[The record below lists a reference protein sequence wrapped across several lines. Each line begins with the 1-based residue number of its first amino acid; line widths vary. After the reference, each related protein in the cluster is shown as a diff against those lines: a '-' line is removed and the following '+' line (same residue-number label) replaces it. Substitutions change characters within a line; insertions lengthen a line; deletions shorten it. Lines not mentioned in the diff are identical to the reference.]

1 MKFTFLKFK
10 KNDLPPLKYLRPQI
24 FDTDLFWYL
33 SLGLCFLLFLVMALV
48 GFNLSYAQYF
58 ESYKNSVPAEDLG
71 NIINAERLKSAILK
85 RNEFIN
91 QQISLP
97 RDPSI

>member
-10 KNDLPPLKYLRPQI
+10 KNDLPPLKSLRPQV

-33 SLGLCFLLFLVMALV
+33 SLGVCFLFFLVMALV
-48 GFNLSYAQYF
+48 GFNLSYSQYF
-58 ESYKNSVPAEDLG
+58 ESYKNSVPVENPG
-71 NIINAERLKSAILK
+71 SIINADRLKSAIEK

-91 QQISLP
+91 KETILPKDLSL
-97 RDPSI
+97 

>member
-1 MKFTFLKFK
+1 MKLNFLKFK
-10 KNDLPPLKYLRPQI
+10 KNNLPPLQSLRPQV

-33 SLGLCFLLFLVMALV
+33 SLGVCFLLFLIMALV
-48 GFNLSYAQYF
+48 GFNLSYSQYF
-58 ESYKNSVPAEDLG
+58 ESYKNSAPVENSG
-71 NIINAERLKSAILK
+71 SIINTDRLGSAIQK

-97 RDPSI
+97 KDPSL